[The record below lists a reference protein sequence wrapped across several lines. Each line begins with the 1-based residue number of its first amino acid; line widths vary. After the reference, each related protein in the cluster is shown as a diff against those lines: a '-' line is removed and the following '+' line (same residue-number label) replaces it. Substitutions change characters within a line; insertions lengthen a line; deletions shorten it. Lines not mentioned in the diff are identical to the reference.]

1 MRNINLKPM
10 AQQTAMQQL
19 IQWMKDNGNVI
30 PFDQGDCYNEAIE
43 LLQMEKEQII
53 HAWREGDNDSMYSP
67 KELDKQAE
75 QYYNET
81 YKKQ

>member
-1 MRNINLKPM
+1 
-10 AQQTAMQQL
+10 MQQL

-43 LLQMEKEQII
+43 LLQMEKEQIKE
-53 HAWREGDNDSMYSP
+53 AYCKGDDNVG
-67 KELDKQAE
+67 AE

-81 YKKQ
+81 YSK